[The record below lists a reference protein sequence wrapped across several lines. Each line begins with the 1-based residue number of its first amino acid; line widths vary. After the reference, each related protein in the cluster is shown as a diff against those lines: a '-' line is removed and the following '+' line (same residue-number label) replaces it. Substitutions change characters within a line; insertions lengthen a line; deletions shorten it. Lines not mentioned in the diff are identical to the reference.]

1 MLGTRSDEAGTTASS
16 QSEHSRRLPVS
27 NHPENMSEKALLD
40 ENSILGDS
48 RKEALT
54 HSHDVLN
61 VQGCDSEKA
70 ARSGGSSVNEYRSSQ
85 LDSVDQGDANGPYQE
100 GQHIRGREESA
111 TFQLEKMRHRPRS
124 EGRTLLAPSE
134 PASKPVSK
142 INSKKTLAATVEYRS
157 DRIGILQ
164 APTSHVHRPDH
175 DTQLTSQTQRAQQ
188 IDDSNP
194 QVTDALEREA
204 QKQEPQTLHGNAP
217 DFVSASFPSHASKQP
232 EAAGQVAQKRKRV
245 FSHRS
250 KTGCMTCRRR
260 KKKCDEQHPACNN
273 CIRGGFL
280 CEGYTS
286 RSICQRPSSP
296 RTLVHLQ
303 SPEVSPGN
311 NGLRSSENF
320 HRCDRHSEMAKVVE
334 TRNMEPGIVEGT
346 EWPAQQYST
355 SGTSTGLGS
364 TSQKRPNDTACTLK
378 HFADP
383 DHWKPPPIH
392 NPSRVGRPGSNHQV
406 IPSIRRLFHET
417 HSDPNLPLF
426 RSLAEQY

>member
-232 EAAGQVAQKRKRV
+232 EAAGQVAQKRKREKEV
-245 FSHRS
+245 RRAAS
-250 KTGCMTCRRR
+250 CMQQLHSWRLSM
-260 KKKCDEQHPACNN
+260 
-273 CIRGGFL
+273 RGIHVAKYMP
-280 CEGYTS
+280 EA
-286 RSICQRPSSP
+286 
-296 RTLVHLQ
+296 LQ
-303 SPEVSPGN
+303 PKNV
-311 NGLRSSENF
+311 ENF

-417 HSDPNLPLF
+417 HSDPKLPLF

>member
-1 MLGTRSDEAGTTASS
+1 MPETQAEAQFQHDSTRNRDVVELWSTLRRKERKGAGYLRRRKKKAYSWNRLALKPAAIPVIPVIPTISDYHQLSRAPGSISRSRDPIMLGTRSDEAGTTASS
-16 QSEHSRRLPVS
+16 QSEHFRRLPVS

-142 INSKKTLAATVEYRS
+142 INSKKTLAAIVEYRS

-260 KKKCDEQHPACNN
+260 KKKCDEQHPACKSSYLSFVLTAIPEWQCTNA
-273 CIRGGFL
+273 CSRQQLHSWRLSMRGIHVAKYMPEALQPKNVGTFAI
-280 CEGYTS
+280 T
-286 RSICQRPSSP
+286 RSQP
-296 RTLVHLQ
+296 RQ
-303 SPEVSPGN
+303 Q
-311 NGLRSSENF
+311 
-320 HRCDRHSEMAKVVE
+320 
-334 TRNMEPGIVEGT
+334 
-346 EWPAQQYST
+346 WPAFIRK
-355 SGTSTGLGS
+355 L
-364 TSQKRPNDTACTLK
+364 
-378 HFADP
+378 
-383 DHWKPPPIH
+383 
-392 NPSRVGRPGSNHQV
+392 PS
-406 IPSIRRLFHET
+406 L
-417 HSDPNLPLF
+417 
-426 RSLAEQY
+426 